1 MTMSSTTTTINNN
14 DFVVGSG
21 NNPFGDTTLTK
32 VFVGGLAW
40 ETPREAMKEHFDMY
54 GEILE
59 AVVISDKVTGRS
71 KGYGFVTFKDPE
83 AAKKACE
90 DATPMINGRRANCNL
105 ASLGARRGKSS
116 PPPQGMSGTTVPK
129 ATALA
134 QAAHPSPPLPHQGSN
149 VVGLR
154 TIPTT
159 AAANPQ
165 VQWYYPAATT
175 PLPFHQAIPFFGY
188 SPAYIAANVTYNQKL
203 SYNGSGGGGA
213 GGYMNAH
220 YAHHH
225 HHHQVYPSQ
234 TMLHAANTLVPIYPH
249 HQHHPPLYHHHPYH
263 QAHTTMGLPAHIFP
277 TTATTTT
284 TSGGPISAVP
294 AILSKPASI
303 PPPPT
308 NSVCLAVE

>member
-1 MTMSSTTTTINNN
+1 MTMSNSNN
-14 DFVVGSG
+14 VGNG
-21 NNPFGDTTLTK
+21 NNQFGDTMLTK

-40 ETPREAMKEHFDMY
+40 ETPMEILKDHFDKY

-90 DATPMINGRRANCNL
+90 DGTPVINGRRANCNL
-105 ASLGARRGKSS
+105 ASLGARRAKSS
-116 PPPQGMSGTTVPK
+116 PPPQAMAAAAAAP
-129 ATALA
+129 ATAPA
-134 QAAHPSPPLPHQGSN
+134 THPSPLPHQGSN

-165 VQWYYPAATT
+165 VQWYYPAPTT
-175 PLPFHQAIPFFGY
+175 PLPYHQPHRQAIPFFGY
-188 SPAYIAANVTYNQKL
+188 SPTYIGAADIAYNQKMC
-203 SYNGSGGGGA
+203 YNGGGVGG
-213 GGYMNAH
+213 GGYMNGH
-220 YAHHH
+220 YCH

-234 TMLHAANTLVPIYPH
+234 TMLHANTLVPMYPH
-249 HQHHPPLYHHHPYH
+249 HHHHHHHHHPPLFHHHHAYH
-263 QAHTTMGLPAHIFP
+263 QAHTTMGVPAHIFP
-277 TTATTTT
+277 TTT
-284 TSGGPISAVP
+284 TSGGPISTVP

-308 NSVCLAVE
+308 NLVCLAVE